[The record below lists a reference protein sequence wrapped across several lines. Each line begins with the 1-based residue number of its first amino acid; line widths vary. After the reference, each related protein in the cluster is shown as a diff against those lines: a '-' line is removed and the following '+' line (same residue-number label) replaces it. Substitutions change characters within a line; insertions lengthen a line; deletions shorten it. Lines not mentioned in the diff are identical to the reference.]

1 MTHPPQAHT
10 SQVVLLALGEGE
22 RHCPRCISGGI
33 GMHAQSTG
41 VSFAVPLPISQS
53 RPTRVLPCTA
63 RLACSKPCPPARCRA
78 VEPKGRASC
87 SPQLEGASGEPS
99 PSAFRARGGMPG

>member
-22 RHCPRCISGGI
+22 RHCPRCDSGSI
-33 GMHAQSTG
+33 GMHAQSTE

-53 RPTRVLPCTA
+53 RPTRVLQRTA
-63 RLACSKPCPPARCRA
+63 RLACPA
-78 VEPKGRASC
+78 
-87 SPQLEGASGEPS
+87 
-99 PSAFRARGGMPG
+99 

>member
-22 RHCPRCISGGI
+22 RHCPRCNSGSI
-33 GMHAQSTG
+33 GVCASQTE
-41 VSFAVPLPISQS
+41 VSAAAPLPILQS

-63 RLACSKPCPPARCRA
+63 RLARPKPCPPARCRA
-78 VEPKGRASC
+78 VEPSGRASY
-87 SPQLEGASGEPS
+87 SPQIEGAGGEPS
-99 PSAFRARGGMPG
+99 PSAS